1 MPQLYTIASAAR
13 LIGCSANTLYRWAAK
28 GELVPVGTGN
38 GGARL
43 YLLQDVLRIRDLYFR
58 RYSPYA
64 WMPLKTARQTLGVS
78 YKTMM
83 HRYPWIRMVEEYH
96 QGRRRVLC
104 RRADVRRAARG

>member
-1 MPQLYTIASAAR
+1 MPQLCTIASAAR
-13 LIGCSANTLYRWAAK
+13 LIGCSANTLYRLAAK
-28 GELVPVGTGN
+28 GAMVPVGTGP

-43 YLLQDVLRIRDLYFR
+43 YLLQDVLRVRDLYFR

-64 WMPLKTARQTLGVS
+64 WMTLRSALQTLGIS
-78 YKTMM
+78 HKTMM